1 MDCVPLCES
10 AMYEKRFQLDTNL
23 FYTVTCEDVHTAS
36 FGQLICHLQ
45 VCCISHCH
53 NRQSVYRFGF
63 VD

>member
-1 MDCVPLCES
+1 
-10 AMYEKRFQLDTNL
+10 MYEKRFQLDTNL